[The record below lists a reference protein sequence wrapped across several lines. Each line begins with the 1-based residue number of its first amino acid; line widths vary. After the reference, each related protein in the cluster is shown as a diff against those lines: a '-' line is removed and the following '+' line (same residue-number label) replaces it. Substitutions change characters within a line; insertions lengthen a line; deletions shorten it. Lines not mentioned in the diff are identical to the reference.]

1 MGILVNMIV
10 AVFSGGGLRGGTGNS
25 LKRAEQRVR
34 RSGANANKKTG
45 MSVEFAASTVVV
57 LDVALLAGAGGWT
70 PSKRCIRKELNAGP
84 TTRSSIKSCCFLSS
98 LSLSFG
104 AKGKACARRTRPHSS
119 CAIASGCRPAQSQ
132 QNCIAHE
139 EPSRGRRARPSRC
152 VILKLACRELL
163 AAKAASGEAA
173 TDSRG
178 RSAGDWANDGKG
190 EVGGEDGAGG
200 AAVLGSDEGTC

>member
-1 MGILVNMIV
+1 MSRPNLNKEEKEGLHISSNCLDSPGRLARHVNINRPLLCGIGTICRSTILVHQLLVHSIVSRKVNRRIMGILVNMIV

-25 LKRAEQRVR
+25 LKRAKQRVL
-34 RSGANANKKTG
+34 RSGANADKKTG

-98 LSLSFG
+98 LSFSFG

-132 QNCIAHE
+132 QNCIAHV
-139 EPSRGRRARPSRC
+139 R
-152 VILKLACRELL
+152 L
-163 AAKAASGEAA
+163 
-173 TDSRG
+173 
-178 RSAGDWANDGKG
+178 
-190 EVGGEDGAGG
+190 
-200 AAVLGSDEGTC
+200 